1 MKKLL
6 ISVLAIGGLNG
17 CTVIDAFLMTKY
29 DPSEYRI
36 ITEIRTDANHAKNEC
51 SNPITSAV
59 NAVSLANKTAL
70 FQNYSENIPR
80 NENGFKAAK
89 SLNEIAQGLAQRYQG
104 KDSVNALFCKLKFES
119 VENSA
124 TLIQHTL
131 GNRPR

>member
-6 ISVLAIGGLNG
+6 VSVLAIGVLNG

-36 ITEIRTDANHAKNEC
+36 ITEIRTDANQAKSEC
-51 SNPITSAV
+51 SNPLTSSV
-59 NAVSLANKTAL
+59 NAVSLASKTAL

-80 NENGFKAAK
+80 NENGFRAAK
-89 SLNEIAQGLAQRYQG
+89 ALNEIAQGLSQRYQG
-104 KDSVNALFCKLKFES
+104 KDPVSPIFCKLKFES